1 MNKLSL
7 WIRIPITAL
16 VISVLAASVVV
27 AVGLIDKWKI
37 VDYSNGMF
45 IGGAIAIAFALLSA
59 FGGWRNRA
67 DFKQVYSQSAGDMSI
82 AERSKLWVRDMTRG
96 YNAFL
101 LMSLVGILLIGL
113 SILIGSSLD

>member
-7 WIRIPITAL
+7 WIRIPLTAL
-16 VISVLAASVVV
+16 VISALAALVII
-27 AVGLIDKWKI
+27 AIGLIDKWNS

-45 IGGAIAIAFALLSA
+45 IGGAVAIVFALLSS
-59 FGGWRNRA
+59 FGGWKNRA
-67 DFKQVYSQSAGDMSI
+67 DFKQGYSQSAGDMSI
-82 AERSKLWVRDMTRG
+82 AERSKLWAQDVMRG

-113 SILIGSSLD
+113 SILIGSFLE